1 MTTDETGIEGQQPAA
16 DDPKALLAP
25 LDSSIRITASLATT
39 AASTITDSY
48 TDGLLTPRE
57 ALRALH
63 HWYTPITGAL
73 KTLEQA
79 KDVLR
84 SAMEAPIQRL
94 GEPTE
99 LWGAGIITWVDAVP
113 TVSFPAKEVAAI
125 STTLATGTQ
134 DIDAALVQL
143 VQLDTQLARL
153 VTGEQLREDEAA
165 SYHDAINHLAR
176 IARIAQEA
184 AQQLVAI
191 RKDGTK
197 AGYVKIDPPPKEQ
210 RPRPAPASDIPF

>member
-1 MTTDETGIEGQQPAA
+1 MTTDAILAA
-16 DDPKALLAP
+16 ELPGDDDPQALFPP
-25 LDSSIRITASLATT
+25 LDSTIRIAAALATKVAT
-39 AASTITDSY
+39 TITETY

-63 HWYTPITGAL
+63 RWYTPVTSAL

-94 GEPTE
+94 GEPAE

-113 TVSFPAKEVAAI
+113 TVSFPAKEVVAI
-125 STTLATGTQ
+125 STTLTADTQ
-134 DIDAALVQL
+134 NAEAALTHL
-143 VQLDTQLARL
+143 AQLDTQLTRL
-153 VTGEQLREDEAA
+153 VTGEQLNEDEAA
-165 SYHDAINHLAR
+165 TYRDALNDLAR
-176 IARIAQEA
+176 IARTAQEA

-197 AGYVKIDPPPKEQ
+197 AGYVKVEPPPKEQ
-210 RPRPAPASDIPF
+210 RARPAPASDIPF